1 MHGEKKTPKQL
12 QFMSM
17 IINEKHAFMEGRKV
31 CFIKNIG
38 VKQAMQIRIIGKFTD
53 VLIHHFNTDPN
64 VLW

>member
-1 MHGEKKTPKQL
+1 
-12 QFMSM
+12 MSM